1 MATPEVSHGRGGAGN
16 FNPDD
21 TRYGDGEV
29 VRVGV
34 EGSHGDGAYSSGRGG
49 AGNISDV
56 GLPATVRKDQ
66 DVVPES
72 VVRPSQE
79 QYDYHTG
86 RGGAGNEHLA
96 IDHEKKAAEK
106 QLAAGSGPI
115 SVADKLKSKLF
126 GSFGS
131 KK

>member
-1 MATPEVSHGRGGAGN
+1 MSNT
-16 FNPDD
+16 
-21 TRYGDGEV
+21 
-29 VRVGV
+29 
-34 EGSHGDGAYSSGRGG
+34 G